1 VAVGLLR
8 IYGQP
13 IEYHKGIVNKEM
25 PLLNG
30 KVDEEVDKLL
40 LEMGVP
46 LLQPSSDWNFDPV

>member
-1 VAVGLLR
+1 MLR

-13 IEYHKGIVNKEM
+13 IEYYKGIVNNEM
-25 PLLNG
+25 PVLNG

-46 LLQPSSDWNFDPV
+46 LLQPSSDWSFDPV